1 MGYRDA
7 ILDLGQDIDLHTA
20 TVVSG
25 NVLDMALAAP
35 NKGEGEPVWV
45 EFIITT
51 AGAGTGTVTFTVQ
64 DCDTVGGTYRI
75 IASSRAYVGTEL
87 TKGKIIKV
95 PLPAEHR
102 QFIQGGATIAATV
115 TGAVGDCYLQAA

>member
-7 ILDLGQDIDLHTA
+7 QNDLGQDIDLTS
-20 TVVSG
+20 TGVSG
-25 NVLDMALAAP
+25 NILDMALAAP
-35 NKGEGEPVWV
+35 NKGEGEPVWA

-51 AGAGTGTVTFTVQ
+51 AGVGTGTVVFTVQ
-64 DCDTVGGTYRI
+64 DCDTVGGSYRA

-95 PLPAEHR
+95 PLPAKNR
-102 QFIQGGATIAATV
+102 QFVQGGHTTV
-115 TGAVGDCYLQAA
+115 AIVSAGVADSYLQG